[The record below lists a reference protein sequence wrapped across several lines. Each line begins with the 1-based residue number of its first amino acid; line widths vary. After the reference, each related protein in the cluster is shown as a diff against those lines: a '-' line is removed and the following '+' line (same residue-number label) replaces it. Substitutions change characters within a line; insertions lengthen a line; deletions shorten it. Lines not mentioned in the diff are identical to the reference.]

1 MVLQNIGPLGHPGM
15 PEAGYIPIPR
25 KLAEQGVKDMVRISD
40 GRMSGTA
47 SGAVVL
53 HIAPEAAAGGP
64 LWAVRDGD
72 TITIDVEKRSLHL
85 DVSGEELKN
94 RLKAFRPQ
102 EVAERGYKRLYQQN
116 VLQADTGADFGFLRC
131 VE

>member
-1 MVLQNIGPLGHPGM
+1 
-15 PEAGYIPIPR
+15 
-25 KLAEQGVKDMVRISD
+25 MVRISD

-85 DVSGEELKN
+85 DISGEELES
-94 RLKAFRPQ
+94 RLKAFRPL

>member
-72 TITIDVEKRSLHL
+72 TITIDVETRSLHL
-85 DVSGEELKN
+85 GISDEELEN
-94 RLKAFRPQ
+94 RLKAFRPL